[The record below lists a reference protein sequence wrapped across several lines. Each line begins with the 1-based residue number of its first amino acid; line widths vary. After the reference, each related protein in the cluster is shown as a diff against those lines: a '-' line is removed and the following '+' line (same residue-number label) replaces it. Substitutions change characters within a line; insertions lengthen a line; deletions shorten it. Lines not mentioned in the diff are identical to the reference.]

1 MAGDGLFGL
10 HYAVP
15 HNAKPRA
22 TSTAS
27 IMPNAGTSD
36 LKLQTLAS
44 SGVSGNTRVR
54 PLRVWPMTLTVL
66 AAAMA
71 VTLLMLA
78 LAALQYHAQIRSEL
92 RDQLLGTSRVLEE
105 HAAKVLGIHAATLK
119 HVEWMVDDLGWER
132 IAGSPLLQQ
141 RLVHM
146 AEDLPEV
153 QSYWITDETGVVRAT
168 SQEWP
173 VRALK
178 VADREYFR
186 IHAEGRR
193 EIHVGPRLL
202 GRIRQNEVFFTV
214 SHRMEKP
221 DGSFQGVAQVS
232 ILPSYFSA
240 FYRSAL
246 ARPGDVIL
254 LLRED
259 GSVLAREPAGGAA
272 GDPTKADIGR
282 YPELISAP
290 ETDGIFRIVTAFDGV
305 ERLMVRRKVPDMP
318 VYVAYGID
326 TATLT
331 DEWRSR
337 VAPYVYFAGPVA
349 ILLLVM
355 GVIALR
361 RSREVALAQ
370 RQLRQANDELEQ
382 RIAERTR
389 HLDRAL
395 ADKEV
400 LLRDIHHRVKN
411 NLQVIL
417 SLLQL
422 QSQRL
427 PALKPHFDEALAR
440 IHTMGLIH
448 EQIYR
453 STGVSEVR
461 LDEFVAALCGNLRS
475 FYDRPERTV
484 RISHDAD
491 PVVLDLNRAVP
502 FSLILNEVVS
512 NAYKHGFRDRS
523 EGEIRI
529 IVREEGDRIHLTI
542 HDDGVGMPEEQPKR
556 KSMGMDLIRAFARQL
571 GGSHAFSNDGG
582 TRFDLAFP
590 KAAAEA

>member
-1 MAGDGLFGL
+1 
-10 HYAVP
+10 
-15 HNAKPRA
+15 
-22 TSTAS
+22 
-27 IMPNAGTSD
+27 
-36 LKLQTLAS
+36 
-44 SGVSGNTRVR
+44 
-54 PLRVWPMTLTVL
+54 
-66 AAAMA
+66 
-71 VTLLMLA
+71 
-78 LAALQYHAQIRSEL
+78 
-92 RDQLLGTSRVLEE
+92 
-105 HAAKVLGIHAATLK
+105 
-119 HVEWMVDDLGWER
+119 
-132 IAGSPLLQQ
+132 
-141 RLVHM
+141 M

-153 QSYWITDETGVVRAT
+153 QSYWITDAAGIIRAT

-173 VRALK
+173 ARALN

-186 IHAEGRR
+186 VHAQGRKDIH
-193 EIHVGPRLL
+193 IGPRLL
-202 GRIRQNEVFFTV
+202 GRIRQSEVFFTV
-214 SHRMEKP
+214 SHRMEWP

-259 GSVLAREPAGGAA
+259 GSVLAREPASGAA
-272 GDPTKADIGR
+272 GDAVVADIGR
-282 YPELISAP
+282 HPELIAAP
-290 ETDGIFRIVTAFDGV
+290 ETDGIFRTVTAFDGV
-305 ERLMVRRKVPDMP
+305 ERLMVRRKVPDLP
-318 VYVAYGID
+318 VYVVYGID

-337 VAPYVYFAGPVA
+337 VAPYAYFAGPVA
-349 ILLLVM
+349 VLLLVM
-355 GVIALR
+355 GIIALR

-370 RQLRQANDELEQ
+370 QQLRQANDELEQ

-453 STGVSEVR
+453 TTGVSEIR
-461 LDEFVAALCGNLRS
+461 LDEFVTALCGNLRS
-475 FYDRPERTV
+475 FYDRPEQTV

-529 IVREEGDRIHLTI
+529 TVRAEADLIRLTI
-542 HDDGVGMPEEQPKR
+542 HDDGIGLPVGQPKS

-571 GGSHAFSNDGG
+571 GGDHAFSSDGG
-582 TRFDLAFP
+582 TRFDLTFP
-590 KAAAEA
+590 RTEADT